1 MHRPAASNRTK
12 RFLRWL
18 LGAAILTGILW
29 MARAPILRTAGRLWI
44 VEESPIPSC
53 AIVVLGGGENYRPF
67 AAARLWKQG
76 LAPVILV
83 PNIKFSP
90 TESLGLRPNTT
101 KVILGVLKSEGVPD
115 RAIHCIGSNI
125 SSTRDE
131 AFAVKAWLETPIQ
144 QSASQES
151 NPSPAPGAILIPTD
165 PFAARRT
172 NAFFEKTLPAYDVR
186 VIRADRQD
194 LDVNIWWTQEEG
206 LISFQNE
213 VIKWLFYKIK
223 Y

>member
-1 MHRPAASNRTK
+1 MPFCDFPNRTR
-12 RFLRWL
+12 RFLRWF
-18 LGAAILTGILW
+18 LGATIITGILW
-29 MARAPILRTAGRLWI
+29 MARAPSLRTAGRLWI
-44 VEESPIPSC
+44 VGESPIPSC
-53 AIVVLGGGENYRPF
+53 AIVVLGGGEEFRPF

-76 LAPVILV
+76 LAPVILI
-83 PNIKFSP
+83 PNIQISP
-90 TESLGLRPNTT
+90 TESLGLRPNNTQ
-101 KVILGVLKSEGVPD
+101 VILGVLKSEGVAD
-115 RAIHCIGSNI
+115 SAIRCIGTNI
-125 SSTRDE
+125 SSTREE
-131 AFAVKAWLETPIQ
+131 ALAVKAWLE
-144 QSASQES
+144 
-151 NPSPAPGAILIPTD
+151 NPSPSSQPGSNSPAAPRAILIPTD

-194 LDVNIWWTQEEG
+194 MDVNIWWTQEEG